1 MAGKAASGLAFG
13 AALSWAAFGC
23 GGVGMPAADASGAS
37 RFPGWESRAKDVFDD
52 NIDPAALGLTTETLT
67 FRTDPFLRERAQTAE
82 LVARFRVSTVTVDTF
97 GADVSYH
104 LGIQV
109 IPQPFVE
116 PKLSESSF
124 ELYIRPTGRAYAI
137 VKAFDA
143 RLRGSSFIG
152 FIHRF
157 AGQGG
162 EPEIHWHLAPDSAE
176 VAAAVKE
183 ALVLAELSGS

>member
-1 MAGKAASGLAFG
+1 
-13 AALSWAAFGC
+13 
-23 GGVGMPAADASGAS
+23 VPAADASGAT
-37 RFPGWESRAKDVFDD
+37 RFPGWEARAKDVFDD
-52 NIDPAALGLTTETLT
+52 NIDPAAVGLTMDASSS
-67 FRTDPFLRERAQTAE
+67 RTDPFLRERAQTAE

-97 GADVSYH
+97 GSDVSYH
-104 LGIQV
+104 LGLQV
-109 IPQPFVE
+109 IPPPFIE

-157 AGQGG
+157 AGEGG
-162 EPEIHWHLAPDSAE
+162 EPEIHWHLSPDSAE

-183 ALVLAELSGS
+183 ALALAELSGS